1 MEYEAVDT
9 SKRASKDTSRDASQ
23 DTGKDIGKDTRAA
36 NRPDIYVLKLQKG
49 QAYYLTELGKTLVEE

>member
-9 SKRASKDTSRDASQ
+9 SKRASKDT
-23 DTGKDIGKDTRAA
+23 GKDTRAA